1 MNEIKNLTE
10 SQSQANVGQVPLIAP
25 VFETSGLIERPDVS
39 DEVLQHRAH
48 ELARELHPAG
58 LQGKVT
64 LALQTKL
71 AKLEKRLEERLAA
84 CEKISRLSEL
94 TPQLELLESTRMLQN
109 VLKEAESSEKQI
121 LQLLLV
127 ESPEGDKIPRVMRVT
142 EEYLDTAHGI
152 WSGESLS
159 TFINAI
165 QQEESLNLREI
176 QMLPTFLKLAQLEF
190 VLDRADETFAS
201 VIPPIEQSPFSGPLH
216 SLRRLNQY
224 EWPELLEPLV
234 AFYSVLAQD
243 PHTVFLCMDEETRTS
258 YMERVAE
265 LAKRSNYNE
274 VQVAQTAIELAQA
287 AAGNSTSNTRLDRRR
302 GHVGYFLFEEG
313 VPELSHRIGYHPPF
327 RERLHTWLMK
337 YAEDVYII
345 GIIVL
350 SITCV
355 AALIRPLV
363 PHHEFIWT
371 IAALLLALLPST
383 QGASDIVNNAVTA
396 FIKPRALPKLDY
408 MKSIPD
414 ESSTFVVVPT
424 LLLNEAQVF
433 ELFEEIEARW
443 LSNTDPN
450 LHFGLLTD
458 LPDSATRPQTEDRN
472 ELVNLAV
479 RLTDDLNAKYGNDG
493 GGSFLL
499 LHRHRVFNQK
509 QGVWMG
515 WERKRGKLLDLN
527 KLLRGEFD
535 SFPVK
540 AGPTH
545 LLSRIRYV
553 ITLDSDTQLP
563 RKTAARMIAT
573 MAHPLNQAIID
584 PQLRIVT
591 KGYGIL
597 QPRVGV
603 SVASASRSRLATLYS
618 GETGFDIYTRAVSDV
633 YQDLF
638 REGIFTGKGIYE
650 ASVLHEVLDRR
661 FPRDTLLSH
670 DLIEGAYARAGL
682 VTDIEIID
690 DYPSHYS
697 AYTRRKH
704 RWVRGDWQI
713 TQWLLDRVPE
723 ESGKKVRNPISLLSQ
738 WKIVDNLRRSLV
750 EPVTFIL
757 LICGWLI
764 LPGGARY
771 WTFVVL
777 TLMLLPVFVQLVF
790 TFGRALLNASWEGCL
805 DAFRAFWSSLGFQIL
820 NLAFLPHQTLLA
832 IDAIV
837 RSLVRSFLTGR
848 SLLEWETAAQA
859 EAKQSRSSLDL
870 YLQAS
875 PVVALVIAGLSALR
889 HHFDLFVTGPILIL
903 WACAPLITGWLNSP
917 PRKLEGPLSA
927 DDQHFLERQALLTW
941 RYYSDFG
948 GEDNHWLIPDNVEEK
963 NRHEV
968 LTLTPTN
975 LGMLFN
981 ARQAA
986 LALGFITLPEF
997 TRATLGTLDTYSRLE
1012 KVNGHIYN
1020 WINIP
1025 TLQAVQPFTIST
1037 VDSGNL
1043 AASLY
1048 ALHGGAMDSLKKPLI
1063 EPELFSAIRHM
1074 LDQKQAV
1081 RSTETIRQQV
1091 KWLFDL
1097 DPVAGKGEWMLEEA
1111 ERRRLQVREY
1121 IEKYLPWL
1129 MPRFAPLFE
1138 ISQFQHPENDVIPYV
1153 IGAVEHVRNLNQRL
1167 GELAHA
1173 ATGGDEELALELRT
1187 LLSAAEENVANLATQ
1202 LSQIVDRSEEAASV
1216 MRFDFLLVEA
1226 RQLLSIGYDGK
1237 QEELHSACYDLL
1249 ASEARIATFLAVAKG
1264 DIPQR
1269 AWFRLDRTHV
1279 LVKGRVSLLSWTGT
1293 MFEYLMPAL
1302 WMKQYHD
1309 TLVSRAMESAVS
1321 IQRTHTKRIPW
1332 GISESGMAKR
1342 DPLGR
1347 YGYQAW
1353 GIPELALKYG
1363 AEDGPVISPYS
1374 TFLTLP
1380 FARQIALKNLRKMA
1394 DLGWVGDYGFYE
1406 ACDYTA
1412 GEKSPELVR
1421 SWMAHHQGMCLLA
1434 ATNLLRNNIFQTWF
1448 HANPRVRAAE
1458 LLLHERPLGRAAIKH
1473 LQEVSARPASAD
1485 TKN

>member
-1 MNEIKNLTE
+1 MTE
-10 SQSQANVGQVPLIAP
+10 SQVQPNVDQVPLTAP
-25 VFETSGLIERPDVS
+25 VFETVGLPERPDVS
-39 DEVLQHRAH
+39 DAVLQHRAH
-48 ELARELHPAG
+48 ELVQNLHPAVLQSKVSPA
-58 LQGKVT
+58 LQGR
-64 LALQTKL
+64 LE
-71 AKLEKRLEERLAA
+71 KLETRLNDRLSA
-84 CEKISRLSEL
+84 CEKISRLDEL

-121 LQLLLV
+121 LQLALV
-127 ESPEGDKIPRVMRVT
+127 ETPEGDKVPRVMRVT
-142 EEYLDTAHGI
+142 EEYLDSVCGI

-159 TFINAI
+159 TFVNAV
-165 QQEESLNLREI
+165 QQHEPLNLIEI
-176 QMLPTFLKLAQLEF
+176 QMMPTFLKLAQLEF
-190 VLDRADETFAS
+190 ILDRADETFAG
-201 VIPPIEQSPFSGPLH
+201 VVPPIEQSPFSGPLH
-216 SLRRLNQY
+216 SLRRMNQY

-234 AFYSVLAQD
+234 AFYVELAKD
-243 PHTVFLCMDEETRTS
+243 PHNVYLRMDEETRTG

-265 LAKRSNYNE
+265 LAKRSNYSE
-274 VQVAQTAIELAQA
+274 VQVARAAVDLAHA
-287 AAGNSTSNTRLDRRR
+287 AASNSTSNARLDRRR

-313 VPELSHRIGYHPPF
+313 VPDLSHTISYHPPY
-327 RERLHTWLMK
+327 RERFHTLLMK
-337 YAEDVYII
+337 YADDVYIV
-345 GIIVL
+345 GIFVL
-350 SITCV
+350 SIICV
-355 AALIRPLV
+355 AALIMPLV

-383 QGASDIVNNAVTA
+383 QGASDIVNNAVTS

-408 MKSIPD
+408 LKGIPD
-414 ESSTFVVVPT
+414 ESCTFVVVPT

-458 LPDSATRPQTEDRN
+458 LPDSATRPRTEDRN
-472 ELVNLAV
+472 ELVDLAV
-479 RLTDDLNAKYGNDG
+479 HLTDGLNAKYGNEG

-499 LHRHRVFNQK
+499 LHRHRVFNQR

-584 PQLRIVT
+584 PRLRIVT
-591 KGYGIL
+591 QGYGIL

-638 REGIFTGKGIYE
+638 GEGIFTGKGIYE

-713 TQWLLDRVPE
+713 TQWLLDRVPD
-723 ESGKKVRNPISLLSQ
+723 ESGKKVSNPITVLSQ

-777 TLMLLPVFVQLVF
+777 TLLLLPVFVQLAF

-805 DAFRAFWSSLGFQIL
+805 DAFRAFWGSLGFQIL

-859 EAKQSRSSLDL
+859 EAKHTRSSLDL

-875 PVVALVIAGLSALR
+875 PVVAVVIAGLIALR
-889 HHFDLFVTGPILIL
+889 NHLDLFVTSPILIL

-917 PRKLEGPLSA
+917 PRKLAGPLSA

-948 GEDNHWLIPDNVEEK
+948 GEENHWLIPDNVEEQ
-963 NRHEV
+963 NRHQV

-997 TRATLGTLDTYSRLE
+997 TSATLGTLDTYSRLE

-1048 ALHGGAMDSLKKPLI
+1048 ALHGGAMDWLKKPLI
-1063 EPELFSAIRHM
+1063 DRELFSAIRHM
-1074 LDQKQAV
+1074 LDSKPAA
-1081 RSTETIRQQV
+1081 RSIETIREQV
-1091 KWLFDL
+1091 KWLFEL
-1097 DPVAGKGEWMLEEA
+1097 DPIASKGEWMIDEA

-1121 IEKYLPWL
+1121 IEKHLPWL

-1138 ISQFQHPENDVIPYV
+1138 IGQMQAPENDVIPNA
-1153 IGAVEHVRNLNQRL
+1153 IGAVEHIHTMSQRF
-1167 GELAHA
+1167 EDLAKA
-1173 ATGGDEELALELRT
+1173 ATGRNKELALELCI
-1187 LLSAAEENVANLATQ
+1187 LLLRAEENVADLVSQ
-1202 LSQIVDRSEEAASV
+1202 LSQIADQSEKAASE
-1216 MRFDFLLVEA
+1216 MRFDFLLVKA

-1309 TLVSRAMESAVS
+1309 TLVSRAMESAVF

-1353 GIPELALKYG
+1353 GIPDLALKYG

-1394 DLGWVGDYGFYE
+1394 DRGWVGDYGFYE

-1412 GEKSPELVR
+1412 GENSPELVR

-1434 ATNLLRNNIFQTWF
+1434 ATNLLCNNIFQTWF

-1458 LLLHERPLGRAAIKH
+1458 LLLHERPLGRAAIKQ
-1473 LQEVSARPASAD
+1473 LQKASAQPAD
-1485 TKN
+1485 ASTTN